1 MLGALG
7 LILGAAGLGFILIRN
22 FNSRKREFALMTAA
36 GYPARRIRKLLLK
49 DHLIILAWG
58 LLTGFV
64 SALCASWPS
73 VKSGSDLPWT
83 LILVMLVLTFAVGL
97 FTLLLSVTQVNK
109 VKLIEILR
117 RE

>member
-1 MLGALG
+1 
-7 LILGAAGLGFILIRN
+7 
-22 FNSRKREFALMTAA
+22 
-36 GYPARRIRKLLLK
+36 LLK

-83 LILVMLVLTFAVGL
+83 LILVMLVLTFAIGL